1 MTWWCLSNESQ
12 CYRFCRVPGVLNPAP
27 LSLNPQD
34 SQNAVMSWECA
45 QESCTMC
52 PVGQHTLMTCIWSP
66 KPRTLPPLEPGFVH
80 RLGRGGAG
88 ALHAP
93 HYRRRRRSPLTTFT
107 PIPHVSLPLSVSL
120 SLSLSLSLGFLS
132 LSLYLFLSLVL
143 SLFLSLA
150 LSPYLFLFLSL
161 SLWIALSIFLSF
173 SLSFSL
179 LLSLYRPLSFSLPL
193 YVEAPPPP
201 TRRACRWLLRSL
213 SLSRP
218 PSLPIPLSRPPSLPI
233 PLSRT
238 PSLRIPLSRPPSLH
252 CSPLDSHERG
262 CPSSPIQYGHGL
274 IQSSC
279 ARGID
284 YDRL

>member
-66 KPRTLPPLEPGFVH
+66 EPRTLPPLEPGFVH

-93 HYRRRRRSPLTTFT
+93 HHRRRRRSPLTTFT

-150 LSPYLFLFLSL
+150 LSLSL
-161 SLWIALSIFLSF
+161 D
-173 SLSFSL
+173 
-179 LLSLYRPLSFSLPL
+179 
-193 YVEAPPPP
+193 
-201 TRRACRWLLRSL
+201 RSL
-213 SLSRP
+213 SLP
-218 PSLPIPLSRPPSLPI
+218 LFLPLFL
-233 PLSRT
+233 T
-238 PSLRIPLSRPPSLH
+238 PSLSLSPPLFLSPSL
-252 CSPLDSHERG
+252 C
-262 CPSSPIQYGHGL
+262 
-274 IQSSC
+274 
-279 ARGID
+279 
-284 YDRL
+284 